1 MKSNKNGRRFMRTL
15 QTKSLVFLAIL
26 CLSLSALSPMAFAQE
41 EKMEVR
47 FTGNAIG
54 WSGPVAGKTGR
65 LTMTINHWTTDL
77 ETKKLYETLVEGGN
91 NALLKAMR
99 ERTVGYVAYTGTLR
113 WPLNVARMF
122 KLEDGKILV
131 RLVTNRPILWWE
143 VAAATPR
150 SRDYEFGYI
159 EFTLDEENNKGEGYL
174 IHTAKIDLTPEGKV
188 SIETLGTN
196 PHRLQNVKQII
207 PKEKK
212 K

>member
-1 MKSNKNGRRFMRTL
+1 MSRLQKKSFV
-15 QTKSLVFLAIL
+15 SLAIL
-26 CLSLSALSPMAFAQE
+26 SMCLVGLSPMAFSQE
-41 EKMEVR
+41 EQMEVR

-54 WSGPVAGKTGR
+54 WSGPVAGKTAR

-77 ETKKLYETLVEGGN
+77 ETKKLYETLVEGGSQ
-91 NALLKAMR
+91 ALLKAMR

-113 WPLNVARMF
+113 WPLNIARMF
-122 KLEDGKILV
+122 KLEDGRILI

-143 VAAATPR
+143 VAGATPR

-159 EFTLDEENNKGEGYL
+159 EFTLDEEQNKGEGYL

-196 PHRLQNVKQII
+196 PHRLQNVKKII

>member
-1 MKSNKNGRRFMRTL
+1 MIKL
-15 QTKSLVFLAIL
+15 QTKSLIFLAIL
-26 CLSLSALSPMAFAQE
+26 CLGLTALSPLIFAQE
-41 EKMEVR
+41 EKVEFR
-47 FTGNAIG
+47 FVGNAIG

-77 ETKKLYETLVEGGN
+77 ETKKLYETLMEGGN
-91 NALLKAMR
+91 KALLKEMR

-143 VAAATPR
+143 VAASTPR

-159 EFTLDEENNKGEGYL
+159 EFTLDEEQNKGEGYL

-196 PHRLQNVKQII
+196 PHRLQNVKQTA
-207 PKEKK
+207 PKK
-212 K
+212 

>member
-1 MKSNKNGRRFMRTL
+1 MSKL

-26 CLSLSALSPMAFAQE
+26 CLCLTALSPMTFAQE

-47 FTGNAIG
+47 FTGNVIG
-54 WSGPVAGKTGR
+54 MSGPVTGKTGR
-65 LTMTINHWTTDL
+65 LTMVINHWTTDL
-77 ETKKLYETLVEGGN
+77 ETKNLYETLMKGGN
-91 NALLKAMR
+91 KALLKDMR

-113 WPLNVARMF
+113 WPLNIARMF
-122 KLEDGKILV
+122 KLEDGRLLV
-131 RLVTNRPILWWE
+131 RLITNRPILWWE
-143 VAAATPR
+143 VARATSR

-159 EFTLDEENNKGEGYL
+159 EFTLEEEENKGEGYL

>member
-1 MKSNKNGRRFMRTL
+1 MSKL
-15 QTKSLVFLAIL
+15 QTKSFVFLAIL
-26 CLSLSALSPMAFAQE
+26 SLCFIALSPTAFSQE

-47 FTGNAIG
+47 FVGNAIG
-54 WSGPVAGKTGR
+54 WSGPVAGKTAR
-65 LTMTINHWTTDL
+65 LTMVINHWTTDL

-91 NALLKAMR
+91 QALLKAMR
-99 ERTVGYVAYTGTLR
+99 EREVGYVAYTGTLR

-122 KLEDGKILV
+122 KLDDGKILV

-143 VAAATPR
+143 TARGTSR

-159 EFTLDEENNKGEGYL
+159 EFTLEEENNKGEGYL
-174 IHTAKIDLTPEGKV
+174 IHTAKIDLTSEGKV

-207 PKEKK
+207 PKEKEK
-212 K
+212 

>member
-1 MKSNKNGRRFMRTL
+1 MIKLK
-15 QTKSLVFLAIL
+15 TKSLVFLAIL
-26 CLSLSALSPMAFAQE
+26 CLSLAAVSPMAFAQE

-47 FTGNAIG
+47 FVGNVIG
-54 WSGPVAGKTGR
+54 MSGPLTGQTGR

-77 ETKKLYETLVEGGN
+77 ETKKLYETLMEGGN
-91 NALLKAMR
+91 KALLKDMR

-122 KLEDGKILV
+122 KLEDGKTLV

-143 VAAATPR
+143 VAASTPR

-159 EFTLDEENNKGEGYL
+159 EFTFEEDTNKGEGYL

-196 PHRLQNVKQII
+196 PHRLQNIKQTL
-207 PKEKK
+207 PKK
-212 K
+212 

>member
-1 MKSNKNGRRFMRTL
+1 MNKL
-15 QTKSLVFLAIL
+15 QTKLLVSLGILSL
-26 CLSLSALSPMAFAQE
+26 CLVALSPAAFAQE
-41 EKMEVR
+41 EKMEIR
-47 FTGNAIG
+47 FVGNAIG
-54 WSGPVAGKTGR
+54 WSGPVAGKTAR

-77 ETKKLYETLVEGGN
+77 ETKKLYETLQGGGTEGF
-91 NALLKAMR
+91 LKAMR

-113 WPLNVARMF
+113 WPLNIARMF
-122 KLEDGKILV
+122 KLEDGRTLV
-131 RLVTNRPILWWE
+131 RLVTARPILWWE
-143 VAAATPR
+143 IAAATPR

-159 EFTLDEENNKGEGYL
+159 EFTINEEQNKGEGYL

-196 PHRLQNVKQII
+196 PHKLQNVKQII

>member
-1 MKSNKNGRRFMRTL
+1 MKHM
-15 QTKSLVFLAIL
+15 QTKYSVFLAIIGL
-26 CLSLSALSPMAFAQE
+26 CFVVLSPMAFAQE
-41 EKMEVR
+41 EQMEVR
-47 FTGNAIG
+47 FVGNVIG
-54 WSGPVAGKTGR
+54 WSGPAAGKTGR

-77 ETKKLYETLVEGGN
+77 ETKKLYETLVAEGTDG
-91 NALLKAMR
+91 LLKAMR

-122 KLEDGKILV
+122 KLEDGRTLV
-131 RLVTNRPILWWE
+131 RLVTNRPIHWWE
-143 VAAATPR
+143 IAAATPR

-159 EFTLDEENNKGEGYL
+159 EFTLNEEQNKGEGYL

-188 SIETLGTN
+188 AIETLGTN
-196 PHRLQNVKQII
+196 PHKLQNVKEII

>member
-1 MKSNKNGRRFMRTL
+1 LSKL
-15 QTKSLVFLAIL
+15 QTKSFVFLAIL
-26 CLSLSALSPMAFAQE
+26 SLCFIALSPMAFSQE

-54 WSGPVAGKTGR
+54 MSGPVTGKTGR
-65 LTMTINHWTTDL
+65 LTMVINHWTTDL
-77 ETKKLYETLVEGGN
+77 ETKKLYETLMEGGN
-91 NALLKAMR
+91 KALLKSMR
-99 ERTVGYVAYTGTLR
+99 EREVGYVAYTGTLR

-122 KLEDGKILV
+122 KLEDGRMLV

-143 VAAATPR
+143 VAASTPR

-159 EFTLDEENNKGEGYL
+159 EFTLEEDTNKGEGYL

-196 PHRLQNVKQII
+196 PHRLQNIKQII

>member
-1 MKSNKNGRRFMRTL
+1 MNKL
-15 QTKSLVFLAIL
+15 QTKSFVFLALL
-26 CLSLSALSPMAFAQE
+26 CLCLATLCPMTFAQE

-47 FTGNAIG
+47 FVGNAIG
-54 WSGPVAGKTGR
+54 WSGPLEGKTGR
-65 LTMTINHWTTDL
+65 LTMIINHWTTDL
-77 ETKKLYETLVEGGN
+77 ETQKLYETLIEGGSQ
-91 NALLKAMR
+91 ALLKAMR
-99 ERTVGYVAYTGTLR
+99 EREVGYVAYTGTLR
-113 WPLNVARMF
+113 WPLNLARMF
-122 KLEDGKILV
+122 KLDDGKLLV

-159 EFTLDEENNKGEGYL
+159 EFTLEEDKNKGEGYL

-196 PHRLQNVKQII
+196 PHKLLNIKQII

>member
-1 MKSNKNGRRFMRTL
+1 MNKL
-15 QTKSLVFLAIL
+15 QTKLLVSLGILSL
-26 CLSLSALSPMAFAQE
+26 CLVALSPPAFAQE
-41 EKMEVR
+41 EKMEIR
-47 FTGNAIG
+47 FVGNAIG
-54 WSGPVAGKTGR
+54 WSGPVAGKTAR

-77 ETKKLYETLVEGGN
+77 ETKKLYETLQGGGTEGF
-91 NALLKAMR
+91 LKAMR

-113 WPLNVARMF
+113 WPLNIARMF
-122 KLEDGKILV
+122 KLEDGRTLV
-131 RLVTNRPILWWE
+131 RLVTARPILWWE
-143 VAAATPR
+143 IAAATPR

-159 EFTLDEENNKGEGYL
+159 EFTINEEQNKGEGYL

-196 PHRLQNVKQII
+196 PHKLQNVKQII

>member
-1 MKSNKNGRRFMRTL
+1 MIKL
-15 QTKSLVFLAIL
+15 QTKSLLFLAIL
-26 CLSLSALSPMAFAQE
+26 CLGLTSFSPMAFAQE

-196 PHRLQNVKQII
+196 PHRLQNVRKQI
-207 PKEKK
+207 PK
-212 K
+212 